1 MIKYHFNN
9 KYQEI
14 FVMLMLSF
22 TGLNALTIFN
32 TIPLAIQK
40 TFIFDVIDLTL
51 IFLAISFLIAGS
63 IEQYLKNRRRINR

>member
-32 TIPLAIQK
+32 TIPLSIQK

>member
-32 TIPLAIQK
+32 TIPLSIQK

-63 IEQYLKNRRRINR
+63 IEQYLKNRRRRNL

>member
-32 TIPLAIQK
+32 TIPLTIQK

>member
-9 KYQEI
+9 IYQEI
-14 FVMLMLSF
+14 FVILMLSF

-32 TIPLAIQK
+32 TIPLSIQK

>member
-14 FVMLMLSF
+14 FVILMLSF

-32 TIPLAIQK
+32 TIPLSIQK